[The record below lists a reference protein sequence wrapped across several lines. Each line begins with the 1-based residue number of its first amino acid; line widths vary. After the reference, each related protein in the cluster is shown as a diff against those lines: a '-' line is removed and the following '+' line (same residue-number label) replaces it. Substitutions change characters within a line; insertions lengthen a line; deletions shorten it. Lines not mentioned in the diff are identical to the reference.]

1 MPFRLEECDITDAV
15 ADTRAALLVPCGF
28 CPAVS
33 FAVRTGRPY
42 LTPLRDGLRTPV
54 YEEHVRKL
62 KTELEA
68 RGLKVRR
75 FDWWSPHQLVVCMW
89 TDARRTALARQ
100 AAEHDVVVVIG
111 CDAARK
117 MIEDCLAGGGVR
129 VVQAMRMEGLMDV
142 VPVLEFPCRL
152 SLKMGALT
160 RVLEPAAAA
169 PVAAPESRIG
179 AQSVQT

>member
-1 MPFRLEECDITDAV
+1 MPFRLAECDITDAV
-15 ADTRAALLVPCGF
+15 AGTRAALLVPCGF

-42 LTPLRDGLRTPV
+42 LTPLRHGLRTPV

-89 TDARRTALARQ
+89 TEARRTALARL

-117 MIEDCLAGGGVR
+117 MIEDRLAGSGVT

-152 SLKMGALT
+152 SLRMGALT
-160 RVLEPAAAA
+160 RVLEPAASGPAAA
-169 PVAAPESRIG
+169 PGGRVETRG
-179 AQSVQT
+179 AHT